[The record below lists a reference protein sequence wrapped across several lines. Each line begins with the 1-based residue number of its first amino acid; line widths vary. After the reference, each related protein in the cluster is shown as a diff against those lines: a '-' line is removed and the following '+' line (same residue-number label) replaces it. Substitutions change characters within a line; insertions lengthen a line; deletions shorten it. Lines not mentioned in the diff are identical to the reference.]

1 MYKYKT
7 IESQMLDRRKKM
19 RVISLVPDE
28 IRETSPDKAFN
39 DSSSM
44 LSLRKKVLDWRLLFD
59 RVEGGEKIKEGC
71 GFSGVSK

>member
-1 MYKYKT
+1 MYNDKK
-7 IESQMLDRRKKM
+7 IESQMLDRRKKI

-39 DSSSM
+39 DSSM
-44 LSLRKKVLDWRLLFD
+44 LPLRKKVLDCRLLFD